1 MGEEE
6 EHEGEGEK
14 DDDGEE
20 EDGGRGGDEDEGV
33 GDLEDGGEE
42 EDEGLGF
49 LGELDSPYEPP
60 SNIVDTNN
68 LVGFEE
74 DLRKNYR
81 SNLEIRYPDTENERN
96 MILSNIE
103 EIVRHMTESPVDLDF
118 LRDRILEENVEEIMT
133 MDLCQLSSMDLR
145 SLPWFKIKFETIS
158 LSQGST
164 ILEFRLTFKEPP
176 RNLEDV
182 NVYRLME
189 LFILATID
197 NIDFIK
203 SVKPVKQKR
212 ESGDSC
218 TALSMRLEAH
228 NTSFDDSLLQKILSH
243 VRGTI
248 ALVNGQT
255 ACDEQDVELIL
266 NQLMSKMSDRDI
278 SSCLHEL
285 DPRSLRELIQIS
297 MLPKNDAAKITFEFY
312 TRTKL
317 NRCIKTSESPSTHI
331 LFPFDF
337 RKISDLSN
345 KDIMDIMIHLTKH
358 LPERL
363 WYEFMTLLAP
373 TFHPYEMN
381 AMQEK
386 FCSLPAPYSK
396 ILEEFSKKG
405 GTLGDLLKAMEK
417 LKSSPDLAE
426 TDAEKI
432 QEYVNKVEA
441 IRINAFD
448 TLLDKIYCPST
459 IPHVKSM
466 QEFEEMVENT
476 RKLKTTAMKRF
487 SEVRDTLEQG
497 DQLWIFRQRW
507 FMRSYA
513 HVVIVGQ
520 DEKFIHVSAPD
531 KKLKMRSRAKICE
544 DSFADVTKEEDICF
558 VIRPPK
564 PQGDLPSTIFRW
576 RAEVCLEIRFDYD
589 AALSNCE
596 TFANAIH
603 GMWTEGHQVGISLN
617 ILILTQF
624 PLEDFD

>member
-1 MGEEE
+1 
-6 EHEGEGEK
+6 
-14 DDDGEE
+14 
-20 EDGGRGGDEDEGV
+20 
-33 GDLEDGGEE
+33 
-42 EDEGLGF
+42 
-49 LGELDSPYEPP
+49 
-60 SNIVDTNN
+60 
-68 LVGFEE
+68 
-74 DLRKNYR
+74 
-81 SNLEIRYPDTENERN
+81 

-255 ACDEQDVELIL
+255 ACNEQDVELIL

-317 NRCIKTSESPSTHI
+317 NRCI
-331 LFPFDF
+331 
-337 RKISDLSN
+337 
-345 KDIMDIMIHLTKH
+345 
-358 LPERL
+358 
-363 WYEFMTLLAP
+363 
-373 TFHPYEMN
+373 
-381 AMQEK
+381 
-386 FCSLPAPYSK
+386 
-396 ILEEFSKKG
+396 
-405 GTLGDLLKAMEK
+405 
-417 LKSSPDLAE
+417 E
-426 TDAEKI
+426 T
-432 QEYVNKVEA
+432 
-441 IRINAFD
+441 
-448 TLLDKIYCPST
+448 
-459 IPHVKSM
+459 M
-466 QEFEEMVENT
+466 M
-476 RKLKTTAMKRF
+476 
-487 SEVRDTLEQG
+487 
-497 DQLWIFRQRW
+497 
-507 FMRSYA
+507 
-513 HVVIVGQ
+513 
-520 DEKFIHVSAPD
+520 
-531 KKLKMRSRAKICE
+531 
-544 DSFADVTKEEDICF
+544 
-558 VIRPPK
+558 
-564 PQGDLPSTIFRW
+564 
-576 RAEVCLEIRFDYD
+576 
-589 AALSNCE
+589 
-596 TFANAIH
+596 
-603 GMWTEGHQVGISLN
+603 
-617 ILILTQF
+617 
-624 PLEDFD
+624 